1 MAFKIGDK
9 KDFSAG
15 IMFIAL
21 GTFFALWATQN
32 DFLKDFLGITGYP
45 MGTAVRMGPA
55 YFPTILGWILAV
67 LGVIVLARSFFLEG
81 EEPRKTNFR
90 PLLLVLG
97 AVFLFGFLLGTAGL
111 VVASFV
117 LVFVSSTG
125 GWDFRWKEQLVNAVV
140 MTAANVAIFY
150 YGLGLPFKLFPWS

>member
-1 MAFKIGDK
+1 MALKIGDK

-15 IMFIAL
+15 VMFIAL
-21 GTFFALWATQN
+21 GAFFALWAGN
-32 DFLKDFLGITGYP
+32 YP

-55 YFPTILGWILAV
+55 YFPTVLGWILAA
-67 LGVIVLARSFFLEG
+67 LGVIVLGRSFFLQSD
-81 EEPRKTNFR
+81 EPMRATNFR

-111 VVASFV
+111 VVASFA
-117 LVFVSSTG
+117 LVFVSATG
-125 GWDFRWKEQLVNAVV
+125 GWDFRWKEQLINAIV
-140 MTAANVAIFY
+140 MTAANVSIFY